1 MGGGPWGGGGVVV
14 VGGRFVL
21 SKPRSAASATARET
35 SSRKVAFYC
44 RNRSQLVG
52 HMDKRSREREDTYV
66 ADWKCSVLSKSEG
79 RYCSKARRLAAPT
92 VAGWH
97 NLDPIGPAKLVN
109 NLYVVNS
116 EGTNKVKQDI

>member
-1 MGGGPWGGGGVVV
+1 
-14 VGGRFVL
+14 
-21 SKPRSAASATARET
+21 
-35 SSRKVAFYC
+35 
-44 RNRSQLVG
+44 
-52 HMDKRSREREDTYV
+52 MDKRSIKREDTYV

-116 EGTNKVKQDI
+116 DGTNKVKQDI